1 MSVRTICN
9 LAEDIPFRRIGE
21 GDAMIAALN
30 EAVES
35 NQFNRNMTGT
45 EVLQTYFKLDWRLQ
59 QECNR
64 RLEPFVQ
71 SLQSIINEIFRIREQ
86 DEQTP
91 ASVHETRLST
101 GLIMTAFIM
110 VLMAIVISWHFVN
123 HLTNRTE
130 LPTGLVWQLY
140 SSVIQFI
147 ETRPTPDDL

>member
-1 MSVRTICN
+1 MSVCTICN

-45 EVLQTYFKLDWRLQ
+45 EVLQTYLRLDLRLQ
-59 QECNR
+59 QECDR

-91 ASVHETRLST
+91 ASVNETRLST

-130 LPTGLVWQLY
+130 LPTGMVWQFY

-147 ETRPTPDDL
+147 DTRPTPDDL